1 MPQGAG
7 APAVEASRGTPS
19 PPQGASAPQASGQTG
34 PIPQGDTATK
44 PPPVSLQQAEALAQ
58 ANDIR
63 ACRDAAQHMRRAGV
77 ALPPALIALAGLKL
91 EILEGRAR

>member
-1 MPQGAG
+1 MRNGTST
-7 APAVEASRGTPS
+7 VRVLVLHASVGMGHQR
-19 PPQGASAPQASGQTG
+19 A
-34 PIPQGDTATK
+34 
-44 PPPVSLQQAEALAQ
+44 AEALAQ

-91 EILEGRAR
+91 ELLEGRAR